1 MRSWT
6 CPTYFSPPIFYSSK
20 QTCPTCRWDRFARF
34 FSKDTRS
41 AGHTALIH
49 LCTSPL
55 PRSCLTRI
63 FWEDPQIWD
72 MTHWCGTWLTDMWRD
87 SVGQVRM
94 ILLKRY
100 TLVMTPLTCIW
111 MSLVPYEWVMSH
123 ANLSHL
129 QIFSTAQS
137 KAQSQSSYRVV
148 GSIKLQVSLA
158 EYRLFYRAL
167 WQKIPIVLSFS
178 TAQSKV
184 RSQSSCRVAMIS
196 RLLKIIGL
204 FCGISSLL

>member
-1 MRSWT
+1 MALFERIYCSFWEDAWL
-6 CPTYFSPPIFYSSK
+6 FL
-20 QTCPTCRWDRFARF
+20 R
-34 FSKDTRS
+34 
-41 AGHTALIH
+41 GHTALIH

-137 KAQSQSSYRVV
+137 KAQSQSSYRV
-148 GSIKLQVSLA
+148 
-158 EYRLFYRAL
+158 
-167 WQKIPIVLSFS
+167 
-178 TAQSKV
+178 
-184 RSQSSCRVAMIS
+184 AMIS
-196 RLLKIIGL
+196 RLHKIAGL
-204 FCGISSLL
+204 FGRISSLL